1 MDDNQ
6 VEKKKEGSQIRVV
19 RAQVNIV
26 AYMNAVDT
34 RRNISEKRSSWLTEQ
49 NS

>member
-1 MDDNQ
+1 MDE
-6 VEKKKEGSQIRVV
+6 EKEESQIRVV

-26 AYMNAVDT
+26 AYVNAVGT
-34 RRNISEKRSSWLTEQ
+34 RRNISAKNSSWLTEQ

>member
-6 VEKKKEGSQIRVV
+6 VEKKKEEPQIRVL
-19 RAQVNIV
+19 RAQINIV
-26 AYMNAVDT
+26 AYMNAVGT
-34 RRNISEKRSSWLTEQ
+34 RRNISANNSSWLTEQ

>member
-6 VEKKKEGSQIRVV
+6 VEKKKEESQIRVV
-19 RAQVNIV
+19 RAQVNTM
-26 AYMNAVDT
+26 AYMNAVGT
-34 RRNISEKRSSWLTEQ
+34 RRNISAKNSSWLTEQ